1 MGSILDDEDEITDIV
16 VENTLNNLV
25 REVLYSE
32 QWKIYLQ
39 SLMHSTMFR
48 EIQTLNDRINTLERN
63 VSKLEHTI
71 NTPGYTLD
79 KMYDEDGKIHD
90 VILIKKQSDY

>member
-1 MGSILDDEDEITDIV
+1 MGSIMDDEDEIADIV

-48 EIQTLNDRINTLERN
+48 EIQSLNDRISELERK
-63 VSKLEHTI
+63 VEELAYIVDTTEYSLHKT
-71 NTPGYTLD
+71 
-79 KMYDEDGKIHD
+79 YDADGKIHD
-90 VILIKKQSDY
+90 VVLIRKPSDY

>member
-1 MGSILDDEDEITDIV
+1 MGSIMDDEDEITDIV
-16 VENTLNNLV
+16 VENILNNLV

-48 EIQTLNDRINTLERN
+48 EIQTLNDRINRLESDAIN
-63 VSKLEHTI
+63 LEHAI
-71 NTPGYTLD
+71 NTSGYTLD
-79 KMYDEDGKIHD
+79 KMYGSDGKLED

>member
-1 MGSILDDEDEITDIV
+1 MGSIMDDEDEITDIV

-48 EIQTLNDRINTLERN
+48 EIQTLNDRINRLE
-63 VSKLEHTI
+63 SDAIKLEYAI
-71 NTPGYTLD
+71 NTSEYTLD
-79 KMYDEDGKIHD
+79 KMYDADGKLED

>member
-1 MGSILDDEDEITDIV
+1 MGSIMDDENEITDVAI
-16 VENTLNNLV
+16 ENTLNNLV

-39 SLMHSTMFR
+39 SLMHSTMWR
-48 EIQTLNDRINTLERN
+48 EIQTINDRINRLESD
-63 VSKLEHTI
+63 VIKLEHAI
-71 NTPGYTLD
+71 NTSGYVLD
-79 KMYDEDGKIHD
+79 KMYDSDGKIED